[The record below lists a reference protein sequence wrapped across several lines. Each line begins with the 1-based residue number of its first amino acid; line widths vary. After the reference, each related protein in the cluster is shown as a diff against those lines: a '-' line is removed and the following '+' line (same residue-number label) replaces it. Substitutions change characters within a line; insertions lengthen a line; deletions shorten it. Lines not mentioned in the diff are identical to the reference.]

1 MPLLSAPGTT
11 RTCDLGMRRPVPP
24 RTPKPYCAANP
35 ESGGA
40 DCKPCLGLVGRAIL
54 AITRIRVVR
63 LGAVFTVHVDSE
75 KVALNRDALLGTVR
89 T

>member
-1 MPLLSAPGTT
+1 M
-11 RTCDLGMRRPVPP
+11 PP
-24 RTPKPYCAANP
+24 RPPKPYCAANT
-35 ESGGA
+35 ESGGT

-63 LGAVFTVHVDSE
+63 LGAVVTVHEDSE
-75 KVALNRDALLGTVR
+75 KVALNRDSLLGTVR